1 MLESPMTHE
10 KPERRKRRFSW
21 PPGTPQI
28 VALVLVLLVDSL
40 VAPHFYQVVLQDGR
54 LFGSPIDILN
64 RAAPVALLAIGMTL
78 VIATGG
84 IDLSVG
90 AVMAIAGATAAS
102 LTVAGHSLTVVLLA
116 ALGTGV
122 LAGLW
127 NGILVAVLK
136 IQPFVATLIL
146 MVAGRGVAQLIT
158 SGQIVTFN
166 VPSLAWIGSG
176 SLLLF
181 PTPVW
186 ITLLVAV
193 VVFWLFTR
201 KTALGM
207 FIEAVGINIR
217 AARNAGVNT
226 RGVVVMLTYA
236 LSGVCAAIAGV
247 IVAAD
252 IRGADANNAG
262 LWLELDAILAVVIGG
277 GSLMGGRFN
286 LVLSVI
292 GALIIQG
299 MNTGI
304 LLSGFQPELN
314 QVVKAVVVMCVL
326 IVQSPRFIAM
336 LKGIRGG
343 MIKRNLPLMITL
355 GVFVLGYL
363 YCLTQFPGFASTRVI
378 CNILTDNAFLGI
390 IAVGMTFVILSG
402 GIDLSVGSVI
412 AFTGVFLAKAH
423 AIGDWDASRSAAGL
437 SRLILLAMGCAFG
450 AFMGLLIDAL
460 KIPAFII
467 TLAGMFFLRGVQLPG
482 VGRVDSD

>member
-1 MLESPMTHE
+1 MSRSLSQTGEA
-10 KPERRKRRFSW
+10 KRRFSW
-21 PPGTPQI
+21 PTGTPQI
-28 VALVLVLLVDSL
+28 VALLLVLLVDSPGGS
-40 VAPHFYQVVLQDGR
+40 AFFQIVVQDGR

-102 LTVAGHSLTVVLLA
+102 MTVAGHSLPVVLLA
-116 ALGTGV
+116 ALGSGV

-166 VPSLAWIGSG
+166 SPEPSAWIGSG
-176 SLLLF
+176 NFLFF
-181 PTPVW
+181 PTPV
-186 ITLLVAV
+186 IVALVTL

-217 AARNAGVNT
+217 AAKNAGVNT
-226 RGVVVMLTYA
+226 RLMVMLTYV

-286 LVLSVI
+286 LLLSVV

-304 LLSGFQPELN
+304 LLSEFQPELN
-314 QVVKAVVVMCVL
+314 QVVKAVVVLIVL
-326 IVQSPRFIAM
+326 IVQSPRFIT
-336 LKGIRGG
+336 L
-343 MIKRNLPLMITL
+343 IKR
-355 GVFVLGYL
+355 F
-363 YCLTQFPGFASTRVI
+363 
-378 CNILTDNAFLGI
+378 
-390 IAVGMTFVILSG
+390 
-402 GIDLSVGSVI
+402 
-412 AFTGVFLAKAH
+412 
-423 AIGDWDASRSAAGL
+423 
-437 SRLILLAMGCAFG
+437 
-450 AFMGLLIDAL
+450 
-460 KIPAFII
+460 
-467 TLAGMFFLRGVQLPG
+467 RGH
-482 VGRVDSD
+482 DKT

>member
-1 MLESPMTHE
+1 MPRTVPQSGQP
-10 KPERRKRRFSW
+10 KRRFSW
-21 PPGTPQI
+21 PKGMPQI
-28 VALVLVLLVDSL
+28 IALLLVLAVDSL
-40 VAPHFYQVVLQDGR
+40 VAPHFFQIVLQEGR

-102 LTVAGHSLTVVLLA
+102 MTVSGHSLPVVLLA
-116 ALGTGV
+116 SLGAGA

-158 SGQIVTFN
+158 AGQIVTFDS
-166 VPSLAWIGSG
+166 PPLAWLGSG
-176 SLLLF
+176 SLLLL
-181 PTPVW
+181 PTPV
-186 ITLLVAV
+186 IIAALTLLL
-193 VVFWLFTR
+193 FWLFTR

-217 AARNAGVNT
+217 AAKNAGVNT
-226 RGVVVMLTYA
+226 RIVVMLAYV
-236 LSGVCAAIAGV
+236 LSGICAAIAGI

-286 LVLSVI
+286 LLLSVV

-304 LLSGFQPELN
+304 LLSGFPPELN
-314 QVVKAVVVMCVL
+314 QVVKAVVVLCVL
-326 IVQSPRFIAM
+326 IVQSPRFISL
-336 LKGIRGG
+336 LKGVRGRD
-343 MIKRNLPLMITL
+343 KT
-355 GVFVLGYL
+355 
-363 YCLTQFPGFASTRVI
+363 
-378 CNILTDNAFLGI
+378 
-390 IAVGMTFVILSG
+390 
-402 GIDLSVGSVI
+402 
-412 AFTGVFLAKAH
+412 
-423 AIGDWDASRSAAGL
+423 
-437 SRLILLAMGCAFG
+437 
-450 AFMGLLIDAL
+450 
-460 KIPAFII
+460 
-467 TLAGMFFLRGVQLPG
+467 
-482 VGRVDSD
+482 

>member
-1 MLESPMTHE
+1 MMPRTVPQSGQP
-10 KPERRKRRFSW
+10 KRRFSW
-21 PPGTPQI
+21 PKGMPQI
-28 VALVLVLLVDSL
+28 IALLLVLAVDSL
-40 VAPHFYQVVLQDGR
+40 VAPHFFQVLLQDGR

-102 LTVAGHSLTVVLLA
+102 MTVAGHSLPVVLLA
-116 ALGTGV
+116 ALGAGA

-158 SGQIVTFN
+158 SGQIVTFDS
-166 VPSLAWIGSG
+166 PALSWLGSG
-176 SLLLF
+176 SLLLL
-181 PTPVW
+181 PTPV
-186 ITLLVAV
+186 IIAVATLLL
-193 VVFWLFTR
+193 FWLFTR

-217 AARNAGVNT
+217 AAKNAGVNT
-226 RGVVVMLTYA
+226 RIVVMLAYV
-236 LSGVCAAIAGV
+236 LSGICAAIAGI

-286 LVLSVI
+286 LLLSVV

-304 LLSGFQPELN
+304 LLSGFPPELN
-314 QVVKAVVVMCVL
+314 QVVKAVVVLCVL
-326 IVQSPRFIAM
+326 IVQSPRFIGL
-336 LKGIRGG
+336 LKGVRGRD
-343 MIKRNLPLMITL
+343 KT
-355 GVFVLGYL
+355 
-363 YCLTQFPGFASTRVI
+363 
-378 CNILTDNAFLGI
+378 
-390 IAVGMTFVILSG
+390 
-402 GIDLSVGSVI
+402 
-412 AFTGVFLAKAH
+412 
-423 AIGDWDASRSAAGL
+423 
-437 SRLILLAMGCAFG
+437 
-450 AFMGLLIDAL
+450 
-460 KIPAFII
+460 
-467 TLAGMFFLRGVQLPG
+467 
-482 VGRVDSD
+482 

>member
-1 MLESPMTHE
+1 MMSRSLSQTGEA
-10 KPERRKRRFSW
+10 KRRFTW
-21 PPGTPQI
+21 PTGTPQI
-28 VALVLVLLVDSL
+28 VALLLVLLVDSL
-40 VAPHFYQVVLQDGR
+40 VAPHFFQIVVQDGR

-90 AVMAIAGATAAS
+90 AVSATAAS
-102 LTVAGHSLTVVLLA
+102 MTVAGHSLPVVLLA
-116 ALGTGV
+116 ALGSGV

-166 VPSLAWIGSG
+166 SPSLAWIGSG
-176 SLLLF
+176 NFLFF
-181 PTPVW
+181 PTPV
-186 ITLLVAV
+186 IVALVTL

-217 AARNAGVNT
+217 AAKNAGVNT
-226 RGVVVMLTYA
+226 RLMVMLTYV

-286 LVLSVI
+286 LLLSVV

-314 QVVKAVVVMCVL
+314 QVVKAVVVLIVL
-326 IVQSPRFIAM
+326 IVQSPRFIT
-336 LKGIRGG
+336 LIKGNRGHD
-343 MIKRNLPLMITL
+343 KT
-355 GVFVLGYL
+355 
-363 YCLTQFPGFASTRVI
+363 
-378 CNILTDNAFLGI
+378 
-390 IAVGMTFVILSG
+390 
-402 GIDLSVGSVI
+402 
-412 AFTGVFLAKAH
+412 
-423 AIGDWDASRSAAGL
+423 
-437 SRLILLAMGCAFG
+437 
-450 AFMGLLIDAL
+450 
-460 KIPAFII
+460 
-467 TLAGMFFLRGVQLPG
+467 
-482 VGRVDSD
+482 

>member
-1 MLESPMTHE
+1 MMPRTVSQSGQP
-10 KPERRKRRFSW
+10 KRRFSW
-21 PPGTPQI
+21 PKGMPQI
-28 VALVLVLLVDSL
+28 IALLLVLAVDSL
-40 VAPHFYQVVLQDGR
+40 VAPHFFQVLLQDGR

-84 IDLSVG
+84 TDLSVG

-102 LTVAGHSLTVVLLA
+102 MTVAGHSLPVVLLA
-116 ALGTGV
+116 ALGAGA

-158 SGQIVTFN
+158 SGQIVTFDS
-166 VPSLAWIGSG
+166 PALSWLGSG
-176 SLLLF
+176 SLLLL
-181 PTPVW
+181 PTPV
-186 ITLLVAV
+186 IIAVATLLL
-193 VVFWLFTR
+193 FWLFTR

-217 AARNAGVNT
+217 AAKNAGVNT
-226 RGVVVMLTYA
+226 RIVVMLAYV
-236 LSGVCAAIAGV
+236 LSGICAAIAGI

-286 LVLSVI
+286 LLLSVV

-304 LLSGFQPELN
+304 LLSGFPPELN
-314 QVVKAVVVMCVL
+314 QVVKAVVVLCVL
-326 IVQSPRFIAM
+326 VVQSPRFIGL
-336 LKGIRGG
+336 LKGVRGRD
-343 MIKRNLPLMITL
+343 KT
-355 GVFVLGYL
+355 
-363 YCLTQFPGFASTRVI
+363 
-378 CNILTDNAFLGI
+378 
-390 IAVGMTFVILSG
+390 
-402 GIDLSVGSVI
+402 
-412 AFTGVFLAKAH
+412 
-423 AIGDWDASRSAAGL
+423 
-437 SRLILLAMGCAFG
+437 
-450 AFMGLLIDAL
+450 
-460 KIPAFII
+460 
-467 TLAGMFFLRGVQLPG
+467 
-482 VGRVDSD
+482 

>member
-1 MLESPMTHE
+1 MMPQSVP
-10 KPERRKRRFSW
+10 KSGQPKRRFNW
-21 PPGTPQI
+21 PKGMPQI
-28 VALVLVLLVDSL
+28 IALLLVLVVDSL

-90 AVMAIAGATAAS
+90 AVMAVAGATAAS
-102 LTVAGHSLTVVLLA
+102 MTVAWHSLPIVLLA
-116 ALGTGV
+116 SLAAGA

-127 NGILVAVLK
+127 NGFLVAVLK

-158 SGQIVTFN
+158 SGQIVTFDS
-166 VPSLAWIGSG
+166 PHLAWLGSG

-181 PTPVW
+181 PTPV
-186 ITLLVAV
+186 IIAIVTLAL
-193 VVFWLFTR
+193 FWLFTR

-217 AARNAGVNT
+217 AAKNAGVNT
-226 RGVVVMLTYA
+226 RVVVMLAYV
-236 LSGVCAAIAGV
+236 LSGVCAAIAGI

-286 LVLSVI
+286 LLLSVV

-304 LLSGFQPELN
+304 LLSGFPPELN
-314 QVVKAVVVMCVL
+314 QVVKAVVVLCVL
-326 IVQSPRFIAM
+326 IVQSPRFISI
-336 LKGIRGG
+336 LKGMRGHD
-343 MIKRNLPLMITL
+343 KT
-355 GVFVLGYL
+355 
-363 YCLTQFPGFASTRVI
+363 
-378 CNILTDNAFLGI
+378 
-390 IAVGMTFVILSG
+390 
-402 GIDLSVGSVI
+402 
-412 AFTGVFLAKAH
+412 
-423 AIGDWDASRSAAGL
+423 
-437 SRLILLAMGCAFG
+437 
-450 AFMGLLIDAL
+450 
-460 KIPAFII
+460 
-467 TLAGMFFLRGVQLPG
+467 
-482 VGRVDSD
+482 

>member
-1 MLESPMTHE
+1 MPRTVPQSGQP
-10 KPERRKRRFSW
+10 KRRFSW
-21 PPGTPQI
+21 PKGMPQI
-28 VALVLVLLVDSL
+28 IALLLVLAVDSL
-40 VAPHFYQVVLQDGR
+40 VAPHFFQVLLQDGR

-102 LTVAGHSLTVVLLA
+102 MTVAGHSLPVVLLA
-116 ALGTGV
+116 ALGAGALV
-122 LAGLW
+122 GLW

-158 SGQIVTFN
+158 SGQIVTFDS
-166 VPSLAWIGSG
+166 PALSWLGSG
-176 SLLLF
+176 SLLLL
-181 PTPVW
+181 PTPV
-186 ITLLVAV
+186 IIAVATLLL
-193 VVFWLFTR
+193 FWLFTR

-217 AARNAGVNT
+217 AAKNAGVNT
-226 RGVVVMLTYA
+226 RIVVMLAYV
-236 LSGVCAAIAGV
+236 LSGICAAIAGI

-286 LVLSVI
+286 LLLSVV

-304 LLSGFQPELN
+304 LLSGFPPELN
-314 QVVKAVVVMCVL
+314 QVVKAVVVLCVL
-326 IVQSPRFIAM
+326 IVQSPRFIGL
-336 LKGIRGG
+336 LKGVRGRD
-343 MIKRNLPLMITL
+343 KT
-355 GVFVLGYL
+355 
-363 YCLTQFPGFASTRVI
+363 
-378 CNILTDNAFLGI
+378 
-390 IAVGMTFVILSG
+390 
-402 GIDLSVGSVI
+402 
-412 AFTGVFLAKAH
+412 
-423 AIGDWDASRSAAGL
+423 
-437 SRLILLAMGCAFG
+437 
-450 AFMGLLIDAL
+450 
-460 KIPAFII
+460 
-467 TLAGMFFLRGVQLPG
+467 
-482 VGRVDSD
+482 

>member
-1 MLESPMTHE
+1 MMPRTVSQSGQP
-10 KPERRKRRFSW
+10 KRRFSW
-21 PPGTPQI
+21 PKGMPQI
-28 VALVLVLLVDSL
+28 IALLLVLAVDSL
-40 VAPHFYQVVLQDGR
+40 VAPHFFQVLLQDGR

-102 LTVAGHSLTVVLLA
+102 MTVAGHSLPVVLLA
-116 ALGTGV
+116 ALGAGA

-158 SGQIVTFN
+158 SGQIVTFDS
-166 VPSLAWIGSG
+166 PALSWLGSG
-176 SLLLF
+176 SLLLL
-181 PTPVW
+181 PTPV
-186 ITLLVAV
+186 IIAVATLLL
-193 VVFWLFTR
+193 FWLFTR

-217 AARNAGVNT
+217 AAKNAGVNT
-226 RGVVVMLTYA
+226 RIVVMLAYV
-236 LSGVCAAIAGV
+236 LSGICAAIAGI

-286 LVLSVI
+286 LLLSVV

-304 LLSGFQPELN
+304 LLSGFPPDLN
-314 QVVKAVVVMCVL
+314 QVVKAVVVLCVL
-326 IVQSPRFIAM
+326 VVQSPRFIGL
-336 LKGIRGG
+336 LKGVRGRD
-343 MIKRNLPLMITL
+343 KT
-355 GVFVLGYL
+355 
-363 YCLTQFPGFASTRVI
+363 
-378 CNILTDNAFLGI
+378 
-390 IAVGMTFVILSG
+390 
-402 GIDLSVGSVI
+402 
-412 AFTGVFLAKAH
+412 
-423 AIGDWDASRSAAGL
+423 
-437 SRLILLAMGCAFG
+437 
-450 AFMGLLIDAL
+450 
-460 KIPAFII
+460 
-467 TLAGMFFLRGVQLPG
+467 
-482 VGRVDSD
+482 

>member
-1 MLESPMTHE
+1 MMPRTVPQSGQP
-10 KPERRKRRFSW
+10 KRRLSW
-21 PPGTPQI
+21 PKGMPQI
-28 VALVLVLLVDSL
+28 IALLLVLAVDSL
-40 VAPHFYQVVLQDGR
+40 VAPHFFQVLLQDGR

-102 LTVAGHSLTVVLLA
+102 MTVAGHSLPVVLLA
-116 ALGTGV
+116 ALGAGA

-158 SGQIVTFN
+158 SGQIVTFDS
-166 VPSLAWIGSG
+166 PALSWLGSG
-176 SLLLF
+176 SLLLL
-181 PTPVW
+181 PTPV
-186 ITLLVAV
+186 IIAIATLLL
-193 VVFWLFTR
+193 FWLFTR
-201 KTALGM
+201 RTALGM

-217 AARNAGVNT
+217 AAKNAGVNT
-226 RGVVVMLTYA
+226 RIVVMLAYV
-236 LSGVCAAIAGV
+236 LSGICAAIAGI

-286 LVLSVI
+286 LLLSVV

-304 LLSGFQPELN
+304 LLSGFPPELN
-314 QVVKAVVVMCVL
+314 QVVKAVVVLCVL
-326 IVQSPRFIAM
+326 IVQSPRFIGL
-336 LKGIRGG
+336 LKGVRGRD
-343 MIKRNLPLMITL
+343 KT
-355 GVFVLGYL
+355 
-363 YCLTQFPGFASTRVI
+363 
-378 CNILTDNAFLGI
+378 
-390 IAVGMTFVILSG
+390 
-402 GIDLSVGSVI
+402 
-412 AFTGVFLAKAH
+412 
-423 AIGDWDASRSAAGL
+423 
-437 SRLILLAMGCAFG
+437 
-450 AFMGLLIDAL
+450 
-460 KIPAFII
+460 
-467 TLAGMFFLRGVQLPG
+467 
-482 VGRVDSD
+482 

>member
-1 MLESPMTHE
+1 MMPRTVPQSGQP
-10 KPERRKRRFSW
+10 KRRFSW
-21 PPGTPQI
+21 PKGMPQI
-28 VALVLVLLVDSL
+28 IALLLVLAVDSL
-40 VAPHFYQVVLQDGR
+40 VAPHFFQVLLQDGR

-102 LTVAGHSLTVVLLA
+102 MTVAGHSLPVVLLA
-116 ALGTGV
+116 ALGAGA

-158 SGQIVTFN
+158 SGQIVTFDS
-166 VPSLAWIGSG
+166 PALSWLGSG
-176 SLLLF
+176 SLLLL
-181 PTPVW
+181 PTPV
-186 ITLLVAV
+186 IIAVATLLL
-193 VVFWLFTR
+193 FWLFTR

-217 AARNAGVNT
+217 AAKNAGVNT
-226 RGVVVMLTYA
+226 RIVVMLAYV
-236 LSGVCAAIAGV
+236 LSGICAAIAGI

-262 LWLELDAILAVVIGG
+262 LWLELDAILSVVIGG

-286 LVLSVI
+286 LLLSVV

-304 LLSGFQPELN
+304 LLSGFPPELN
-314 QVVKAVVVMCVL
+314 QVVKAVVVLCVL
-326 IVQSPRFIAM
+326 VVQSPRFIGL
-336 LKGIRGG
+336 LKGVRGRD
-343 MIKRNLPLMITL
+343 KT
-355 GVFVLGYL
+355 
-363 YCLTQFPGFASTRVI
+363 
-378 CNILTDNAFLGI
+378 
-390 IAVGMTFVILSG
+390 
-402 GIDLSVGSVI
+402 
-412 AFTGVFLAKAH
+412 
-423 AIGDWDASRSAAGL
+423 
-437 SRLILLAMGCAFG
+437 
-450 AFMGLLIDAL
+450 
-460 KIPAFII
+460 
-467 TLAGMFFLRGVQLPG
+467 
-482 VGRVDSD
+482 